1 MVLDHQEQ
9 FVLIADEERID
20 DLTRKLMRIGLDNV
34 YGYYSDIEDLG
45 LELQKVRSVSYE
57 MMLDIIDGEDFQV
70 IDVRGYT
77 EFEAG
82 HIEGAENLFVGT
94 IEQHLDKIDR
104 SRKVV
109 VYCQGGD
116 RSAIGAIHSIKT
128 WLHQYI

>member
-1 MVLDHQEQ
+1 M
-9 FVLIADEERID
+9 IADEERID

-109 VYCQGGD
+109 VYCQGEIVRPSRNPFYQD
-116 RSAIGAIHSIKT
+116 MASPIYLIIREV
-128 WLHQYI
+128 